1 MNCDEKISQCYEGI
15 IACQAQAILERLE
28 KICIRELQKC
38 KRDSGKMTSEED
50 SGLENLW
57 DEICVQVQGE
67 SSIFWDAYEEYVAS
81 LISTL
86 LLNRCSENERKM
98 LWFQTDEF
106 NDWYTEVFQ
115 DEERLSQRFFKDGM
129 PDGYSEETVT
139 KWCLSQMLSVAA
151 NYTNARSNRYLSGGY
166 ELG

>member
-38 KRDSGKMTSEED
+38 KRDSGKMTSEE
-50 SGLENLW
+50 
-57 DEICVQVQGE
+57 
-67 SSIFWDAYEEYVAS
+67 
-81 LISTL
+81 
-86 LLNRCSENERKM
+86 KM

-129 PDGYSEETVT
+129 PDGYSVETVT
-139 KWCLSQMLSVAA
+139 AWCLSQILSVAA
-151 NYTNARSNRYLSGGY
+151 NYTNARINRYLSGGY
-166 ELG
+166 ELD